1 MTIAFECS
9 SCNARLQAKP
19 KLAGKTLA
27 CPKCKAQVVVPQPEA
42 SAAPITE
49 SAEKKPPP
57 PATEKQKAFAT
68 ELGISFPHDI
78 DRRAISALIDDA
90 LAKQDDARYERL
102 NALQDKENNIRE
114 ELRDEILGE
123 CDEEDP
129 RMSVATTEQ
138 ILDGLAQREVG
149 AILITFEYGVLSGVD
164 DLTGEKFELH
174 STNDLDEDDL
184 KTIVSWLGMAM
195 LRR

>member
-1 MTIAFECS
+1 MTIAFECT

-27 CPKCKAQVVVPQPEA
+27 CPKCKAQLIVPQPET
-42 SAAPITE
+42 AAPPIAE
-49 SAEKKPPP
+49 SAEKKAP

-68 ELGISFPHDI
+68 ELGISFPDDI

-90 LAKQDDARYERL
+90 LAKQDDARYQRL
-102 NALQDKENNIRE
+102 NALQHKESKIRE
-114 ELRDEILGE
+114 ELRDEILAE

-129 RMSVATTEQ
+129 RMSVATTAQ
-138 ILDGLAQREVG
+138 ILDGLAQRDVG

-164 DLTGEKFELH
+164 DLTGEKFGLH
-174 STNDLDEDDL
+174 GTDDLNEDDI